1 MNPATTQRNE
11 AVLAVLRGRERPI
24 GPSDIARQINL
35 PWTMVNMREVPRP
48 GDRVWPNSG
57 SISIVLKRIGAVRHE
72 GGKYTVPV
80 RCDGEPSML

>member
-1 MNPATTQRNE
+1 MKPTIAQRNE
-11 AVLAVLRGRERPI
+11 AVLAILRGREHPI

-48 GDRVWPNSG
+48 GDRMWPNSG

-72 GGKYTVPV
+72 GGKYTAPV
-80 RCDGEPSML
+80 RRGWEPA